1 MSITILNPGMLTSV
15 QDLGRIGYQQ
25 YGVSVSGVMDP
36 RSASIANILVG
47 NDEGEAVLECTMM
60 GPHIRFDAPNIIA
73 ITGGDL
79 GATLDGQR
87 IDTYR
92 AIPVNAGQTLRFTML
107 RTGCRAF
114 VAFAGGLDIPVVM
127 GSRSTNM
134 KAKIGGYQGR
144 KLQKDDVIGF
154 RAPKTDLK
162 NLGVRHISPEFVP
175 RAEYKLR
182 VVFGPQ
188 DDAFTEL
195 GAMTF
200 LSSVYTLTP
209 EFDRMGCRLDGELTA
224 GRLHLPRP
232 YDLCEQRTN
241 FVLPGFTGANAGA
254 ESQPSL
260 GERRQQREFALVGAR
275 KLQEIRR
282 KHERAELIFPSGGTN
297 FVQFL
302 TGGEEHIAVGAL
314 VGVVSDGERNV
325 ARVHRDDFQLRVPVI
340 GDEIAV
346 IGLTAVQRGVD
357 LERERQCAVLFFL
370 SAGCI
375 HGENPF

>member
-154 RAPKTDLK
+154 RATSRTSACATPRPSSCRAQ
-162 NLGVRHISPEFVP
+162 NISCASYSARRTMRSPSVASRPFS
-175 RAEYKLR
+175 A
-182 VVFGPQ
+182 
-188 DDAFTEL
+188 AFT
-195 GAMTF
+195 
-200 LSSVYTLTP
+200 LSRRS
-209 EFDRMGCRLDGELTA
+209 LTA
-224 GRLHLPRP
+224 W
-232 YDLCEQRTN
+232 
-241 FVLPGFTGANAGA
+241 A
-254 ESQPSL
+254 
-260 GERRQQREFALVGAR
+260 
-275 KLQEIRR
+275 
-282 KHERAELIFPSGGTN
+282 
-297 FVQFL
+297 
-302 TGGEEHIAVGAL
+302 
-314 VGVVSDGERNV
+314 
-325 ARVHRDDFQLRVPVI
+325 
-340 GDEIAV
+340 
-346 IGLTAVQRGVD
+346 
-357 LERERQCAVLFFL
+357 AVLMA
-370 SAGCI
+370 S
-375 HGENPF
+375 

>member
-144 KLQKDDVIGF
+144 KLQKDDVIAF

-162 NLGVRHISPEFVP
+162 NLGLRHTSPEFMP

-182 VVFGPQ
+182 IVLGPQ
-188 DDAFTEL
+188 DDAFTER
-195 GAMTF
+195 GITTF

-209 EFDRMGCRLDGELTA
+209 EFDRMGCRLDGELIEHVKSGDIISRCHRRVSRSSCWPTDRPPA
-224 GRLHLPRP
+224 DMQKSPTSSPQTFAFSPSSRQATKCASKRSPSPLHRRLCLR
-232 YDLCEQRTN
+232 
-241 FVLPGFTGANAGA
+241 
-254 ESQPSL
+254 S
-260 GERRQQREFALVGAR
+260 ALR
-275 KLQEIRR
+275 
-282 KHERAELIFPSGGTN
+282 
-297 FVQFL
+297 
-302 TGGEEHIAVGAL
+302 
-314 VGVVSDGERNV
+314 
-325 ARVHRDDFQLRVPVI
+325 
-340 GDEIAV
+340 
-346 IGLTAVQRGVD
+346 
-357 LERERQCAVLFFL
+357 
-370 SAGCI
+370 
-375 HGENPF
+375 

>member
-36 RSASIANILVG
+36 RSASIANILVD

-114 VAFAGGLDIPVVM
+114 VAFAGGLDIPTVM
-127 GSRSTNM
+127 GSCSTDM

-144 KLQKDDVIGF
+144 RLQKDDVIAF
-154 RAPKTDLK
+154 RAPRTDLK
-162 NLGVRHISPEFVP
+162 NLSLRHISPEFVP
-175 RAEYKLR
+175 CAEYKLR
-182 VVFGPQ
+182 VVLGPQ

-195 GAMTF
+195 GIMTF

-209 EFDRMGCRLDGELTA
+209 EFDRMGCRLDGE
-224 GRLHLPRP
+224 P
-232 YDLCEQRTN
+232 
-241 FVLPGFTGANAGA
+241 
-254 ESQPSL
+254 
-260 GERRQQREFALVGAR
+260 
-275 KLQEIRR
+275 I
-282 KHERAELIFPSGGTN
+282 
-297 FVQFL
+297 
-302 TGGEEHIAVGAL
+302 EHIKDGNII
-314 VGVVSDGERNV
+314 SDGMN
-325 ARVHRDDFQLRVPVI
+325 A
-340 GDEIAV
+340 
-346 IGLTAVQRGVD
+346 
-357 LERERQCAVLFFL
+357 
-370 SAGCI
+370 
-375 HGENPF
+375 

>member
-15 QDLGRIGYQQ
+15 QDLGRSGYQQ
-25 YGVSVSGVMDP
+25 FGVSVSGVMDP

-144 KLQKDDVIGF
+144 KLQKAFANKLSDGINESDMESF
-154 RAPKTDLK
+154 R
-162 NLGVRHISPEFVP
+162 R
-175 RAEYKLR
+175 
-182 VVFGPQ
+182 
-188 DDAFTEL
+188 
-195 GAMTF
+195 
-200 LSSVYTLTP
+200 TLTR
-209 EFDRMGCRLDGELTA
+209 F
-224 GRLHLPRP
+224 
-232 YDLCEQRTN
+232 
-241 FVLPGFTGANAGA
+241 
-254 ESQPSL
+254 
-260 GERRQQREFALVGAR
+260 
-275 KLQEIRR
+275 
-282 KHERAELIFPSGGTN
+282 
-297 FVQFL
+297 
-302 TGGEEHIAVGAL
+302 
-314 VGVVSDGERNV
+314 
-325 ARVHRDDFQLRVPVI
+325 
-340 GDEIAV
+340 
-346 IGLTAVQRGVD
+346 
-357 LERERQCAVLFFL
+357 
-370 SAGCI
+370 
-375 HGENPF
+375 GENLEDILRHGL

>member
-25 YGVSVSGVMDP
+25 FGVSVSGVMDP

-144 KLQKDDVIGF
+144 KLQKDDVIG
-154 RAPKTDLK
+154 L
-162 NLGVRHISPEFVP
+162 RHTSPEFMP

-182 VVFGPQ
+182 IVLGPQ
-188 DDAFTEL
+188 DDAFTER
-195 GAMTF
+195 GITTF

-209 EFDRMGCRLDGELTA
+209 EFDRMGCRLDGELIEHVKSGDIISDGIAFGAVQVPSA
-224 GRLHLPRP
+224 GKPIIMLA
-232 YDLCEQRTN
+232 D
-241 FVLPGFTGANAGA
+241 
-254 ESQPSL
+254 
-260 GERRQQREFALVGAR
+260 RQ
-275 KLQEIRR
+275 
-282 KHERAELIFPSGGTN
+282 T
-297 FVQFL
+297 
-302 TGGEEHIAVGAL
+302 TGGYAKIANVISADFRILAQLKAGDKVRFEKVSIAAAQEAL
-314 VGVVSDGERNV
+314 LAQRATLNC
-325 ARVHRDDFQLRVPVI
+325 LR
-340 GDEIAV
+340 
-346 IGLTAVQRGVD
+346 
-357 LERERQCAVLFFL
+357 
-370 SAGCI
+370 SAM
-375 HGENPF
+375 NR

>member
-25 YGVSVSGVMDP
+25 FGVSVSGVMDP

-144 KLQKDDVIGF
+144 KLQKDDVIAF
-154 RAPKTDLK
+154 PPPKTPAATLPKRDHPIRVATAK
-162 NLGVRHISPEFVP
+162 ATVATPIISVP
-175 RAEYKLR
+175 PN
-182 VVFGPQ
+182 G
-188 DDAFTEL
+188 
-195 GAMTF
+195 
-200 LSSVYTLTP
+200 SS
-209 EFDRMGCRLDGELTA
+209 
-224 GRLHLPRP
+224 
-232 YDLCEQRTN
+232 
-241 FVLPGFTGANAGA
+241 ANASFTKSPLA
-254 ESQPSL
+254 IPL
-260 GERRQQREFALVGAR
+260 FAMACF
-275 KLQEIRR
+275 
-282 KHERAELIFPSGGTN
+282 A
-297 FVQFL
+297 
-302 TGGEEHIAVGAL
+302 
-314 VGVVSDGERNV
+314 
-325 ARVHRDDFQLRVPVI
+325 
-340 GDEIAV
+340 
-346 IGLTAVQRGVD
+346 
-357 LERERQCAVLFFL
+357 
-370 SAGCI
+370 
-375 HGENPF
+375 

>member
-1 MSITILNPGMLTSV
+1 MYDPDRAVPILPKAGQYIKFYAIDQAEFGPYRCAGGLQRLYGPHLPEKGGGAGMSITILNPGMLTSV

-127 GSRSTNM
+127 GSRSTDM

-144 KLQKDDVIGF
+144 KLQKDDVIAF
-154 RAPKTDLK
+154 RAPKT
-162 NLGVRHISPEFVP
+162 RPQEP
-175 RAEYKLR
+175 RRA
-182 VVFGPQ
+182 P
-188 DDAFTEL
+188 
-195 GAMTF
+195 
-200 LSSVYTLTP
+200 
-209 EFDRMGCRLDGELTA
+209 
-224 GRLHLPRP
+224 H
-232 YDLCEQRTN
+232 
-241 FVLPGFTGANAGA
+241 
-254 ESQPSL
+254 
-260 GERRQQREFALVGAR
+260 FA
-275 KLQEIRR
+275 
-282 KHERAELIFPSGGTN
+282 
-297 FVQFL
+297 
-302 TGGEEHIAVGAL
+302 
-314 VGVVSDGERNV
+314 
-325 ARVHRDDFQLRVPVI
+325 
-340 GDEIAV
+340 
-346 IGLTAVQRGVD
+346 
-357 LERERQCAVLFFL
+357 
-370 SAGCI
+370 
-375 HGENPF
+375 

>member
-25 YGVSVSGVMDP
+25 FGVSVSGVMDP

-162 NLGVRHISPEFVP
+162 NLGLRHTSPEFMP

-182 VVFGPQ
+182 IVLRAEY
-188 DDAFTEL
+188 DAFTER
-195 GAMTF
+195 GITTF

-209 EFDRMGCRLDGELTA
+209 EFDRMGCRLDGELIEHVKSGDIISDGIAFGAVQVPSA
-224 GRLHLPRP
+224 GKPIIMLA
-232 YDLCEQRTN
+232 D
-241 FVLPGFTGANAGA
+241 
-254 ESQPSL
+254 
-260 GERRQQREFALVGAR
+260 RQ
-275 KLQEIRR
+275 
-282 KHERAELIFPSGGTN
+282 T
-297 FVQFL
+297 
-302 TGGEEHIAVGAL
+302 TGGYAKIANVISADFRILAQLKAGDKVHFEKVSIAAAQEAL
-314 VGVVSDGERNV
+314 LAQRATLNC
-325 ARVHRDDFQLRVPVI
+325 LR
-340 GDEIAV
+340 
-346 IGLTAVQRGVD
+346 
-357 LERERQCAVLFFL
+357 
-370 SAGCI
+370 SAI
-375 HGENPF
+375 DR